1 MPETNTVDEIVEE
14 IKTLPPEQQEQLRE
28 TLNMCVALF
37 LMGMAATMI
46 IEKTLTLMPD
56 DMRRLRDVLNTLT
69 LDIPDSEGMERMAR
83 SVRGKYAHLP
93 TGSEAFAARKAEE
106 IRLEDRRSRP

>member
-1 MPETNTVDEIVEE
+1 MPETTFEE
-14 IKTLPPEQQEQLRE
+14 ILEEVKALPPEQQEKLRE
-28 TLNMCVALF
+28 AVTLIVPLY
-37 LMGMAATMI
+37 LMGDLVGI
-46 IEKTLTLMPD
+46 IEKTFSLMPD
-56 DMRRLRDVLNTLT
+56 DMRRLRDVLIIETS
-69 LDIPDSEGMERMAR
+69 DFAGRERRAQTAR